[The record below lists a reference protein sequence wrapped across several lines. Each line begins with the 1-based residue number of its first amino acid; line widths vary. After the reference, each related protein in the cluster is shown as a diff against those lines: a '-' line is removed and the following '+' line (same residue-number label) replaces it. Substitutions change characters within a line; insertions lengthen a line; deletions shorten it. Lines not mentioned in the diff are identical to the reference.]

1 MEEEETKLAQNENDQ
16 DDGGEEELSSDDV
29 KEDLEKQKEM
39 IREEDVEENPEK
51 QKETIP
57 EKDVSDKE
65 PLQELQEQ
73 QPSTGETSLDLI
85 LDIPLQITIEL
96 GRTRMTV
103 QDLLQLG
110 QGSIIELNKVAGEPM
125 EVFVSEKL
133 VARGEVV
140 RINEKLGIRLI
151 DIVTPQERI
160 ENLS

>member
-1 MEEEETKLAQNENDQ
+1 MADEEVNIAQNQNDQ
-16 DDGGEEELSSDDV
+16 GDESEEELSWDDV

-39 IREEDVEENPEK
+39 INEPDMTEK
-51 QKETIP
+51 Q
-57 EKDVSDKE
+57 
-65 PLQELQEQ
+65 PLQELQQ
-73 QPSTGETSLDLI
+73 QQPPPPSTGETSLDLI
-85 LDIPLQITIEL
+85 LDIPLHITIEL
-96 GRTRMTV
+96 GRTRMTI
-103 QDLLQLG
+103 QELLQLG

-160 ENLS
+160 ENLV

>member
-1 MEEEETKLAQNENDQ
+1 MADEEENIAQNPNDQ
-16 DDGGEEELSSDDV
+16 GDESEEELSWDDV

-39 IREEDVEENPEK
+39 INEPDMTEK
-51 QKETIP
+51 Q
-57 EKDVSDKE
+57 
-65 PLQELQEQ
+65 PLQELQQ
-73 QPSTGETSLDLI
+73 QPPPSTGETSLDLI
-85 LDIPLQITIEL
+85 LDIPLHITIEL
-96 GRTRMTV
+96 GRTRMTI
-103 QDLLQLG
+103 QELLQLG

-160 ENLS
+160 ENLV

>member
-1 MEEEETKLAQNENDQ
+1 MEEETKFAQNENVQ
-16 DDGGEEELSSDDV
+16 DDGGEEELSWDDV

-39 IREEDVEENPEK
+39 IREE
-51 QKETIP
+51 
-57 EKDVSDKE
+57 DVSDKE

-73 QPSTGETSLDLI
+73 QPSTGETSLDLV

-96 GRTRMTV
+96 GRTRMTI
-103 QDLLQLG
+103 QELLKLG

-160 ENLS
+160 ENLA

>member
-1 MEEEETKLAQNENDQ
+1 MADEEANVAQNENDQ
-16 DDGGEEELSSDDV
+16 GDEGEEELSWDDV

-39 IREEDVEENPEK
+39 INEPDITE
-51 QKETIP
+51 
-57 EKDVSDKE
+57 KE
-65 PLQELQEQ
+65 PLQELKQ
-73 QPSTGETSLDLI
+73 QAPPTGQTSLDLI
-85 LDIPLQITIEL
+85 LDIPLLITIEL

-103 QDLLQLG
+103 QELLQLG

-125 EVFVSEKL
+125 EVLISEKL

-160 ENLS
+160 ENLG

>member
-16 DDGGEEELSSDDV
+16 DDGGDEELSWDDV

-39 IREEDVEENPEK
+39 IREEDG
-51 QKETIP
+51 
-57 EKDVSDKE
+57 SDKE

-160 ENLS
+160 ENLA

>member
-1 MEEEETKLAQNENDQ
+1 MADEEVNIAQNQNDQ
-16 DDGGEEELSSDDV
+16 GDESEEELSWDDV

-39 IREEDVEENPEK
+39 INEPDMTEK
-51 QKETIP
+51 Q
-57 EKDVSDKE
+57 
-65 PLQELQEQ
+65 PLQELQQ
-73 QPSTGETSLDLI
+73 QQPPPQPPPSTGETSLDLI
-85 LDIPLQITIEL
+85 LDIPLHITIEL
-96 GRTRMTV
+96 GRTRMTI
-103 QDLLQLG
+103 QELLQLG

-160 ENLS
+160 ENLV